1 MATPQPLSFERGE
14 GLELLSPDALDARTE
29 LKDRFTSSSPFP
41 HLVLDSFLE
50 QDYCR
55 RLLQEFP
62 RFEDAD
68 AKNELGKVGAKAV
81 RWDLPQLGP
90 AYAKFDRLMRSEEFL
105 QYVSDITGIPHLLY
119 DPEYVGGG
127 THENAP
133 GQELDPHIDF
143 NYHPRTGWHRRLNL
157 LLFLNQE
164 WDDSWGGSLDLH
176 SDPRQPPE
184 HDYVVTITPLRNRC
198 VLFETSERS
207 WHGFKRIAPPK
218 PAASV
223 TRRSIAVYFYTD
235 DLGGEARD
243 PSHSTMYIQRP
254 LPQRFREGYRIDADN
269 LRYLRELLFRR
280 DHQIDFLYE
289 REKISRATAG
299 RSKKD
304 FAKRRRIWNRLREIS
319 RSERRFKKS
328 STKRWRI

>member
-1 MATPQPLSFERGE
+1 MATPQPSSFERGE
-14 GLELLSPDALDARTE
+14 GLELLSPGALDARTE

-41 HLVLDSFLE
+41 HLVLDSFL
-50 QDYCR
+50 QPDDCR
-55 RLLQEFP
+55 RRLQEFP

-68 AKNELGKVGAKAV
+68 VKNELGKVGGKAV

-207 WHGFKRIAPPK
+207 WHGFKRIAPPHRP
-218 PAASV
+218 PA
-223 TRRSIAVYFYTD
+223 
-235 DLGGEARD
+235 
-243 PSHSTMYIQRP
+243 
-254 LPQRFREGYRIDADN
+254 LPGAP
-269 LRYLRELLFRR
+269 
-280 DHQIDFLYE
+280 
-289 REKISRATAG
+289 
-299 RSKKD
+299 
-304 FAKRRRIWNRLREIS
+304 S
-319 RSERRFKKS
+319 RST
-328 STKRWRI
+328 STRTTSAARLEIQVTARCTFSGLCPSASAKATRSRPPTCDI